1 MINNLRQQK
10 PVISAVIIYYLML
23 LAYLV
28 SSLIPQYRVW
38 GFSHWGHFPT
48 SVLLIFFAVGLV
60 APVILLY
67 VWRNQSSAA
76 DEEDEHGSG
85 ALKLV
90 ITLVLLAAVFG
101 AAFYLL
107 RTRLHF
113 LGDGYTLLSNLASD
127 KPIVKDR
134 NLGVIMA
141 HKFVF
146 SLLSGEV
153 NQRALLTYRVVSM
166 SSGVLFVLTLL
177 AAGRVLY
184 GNIKTGLLFALG
196 VLSGGYALLFF
207 GYVEHYAPFVL
218 TVAVFGLVGLF
229 IARGKLNRWWI
240 LPPLFLAIFWH
251 VFGVTLIPAA
261 IYILVAETSL
271 SSALVRLRLWVK
283 LVLIGVVLAAIA
295 VTFYHFYSTFYFFR
309 FALVPVVAD
318 RFTAD
323 GYTFFSLK
331 HIADMGNLLIML
343 VPGLP
348 LLAYLAY
355 PRFKRGRGFDL
366 KTRFMVVLILS
377 TVGAAALFDPKLGMP
392 RDWDLFAFC
401 GIPVALFLFDA
412 VISDNSTVK
421 RWASAVVL
429 AITIGLLALFSR
441 AYHETQPE
449 ISIPKVKDYIAMDA
463 QRNRRALNILV
474 DYYKNLGDTVA
485 ARNEFEQWESAFPEW
500 ATNKYGQVLLENR
513 RYAEAVGYFRRTIDI
528 NPSLSAA
535 YSNLG
540 SAYLY
545 LNQYDS
551 AIAYL
556 EIANGLNPHS
566 PPQLSNLGTAYFYNG
581 QYDRAEKCL
590 DRAVDLDS
598 SNVAARLMLVM
609 LYRATE
615 RTDEYVNA
623 MVELSKN
630 PSAPVPLL
638 QELIAHYI
646 KSEDYEL
653 AAQTIHLAVSRGM
666 DSTVVKLLKAKY
678 PMLPL

>member
-1 MINNLRQQK
+1 MTNNLRQQK

-28 SSLIPQYRVW
+28 LSLVPQYRVW

-48 SVLLIFFAVGLV
+48 TVMLIFFGAGFI
-60 APVILLY
+60 APVIMLY
-67 VWRNQSSAA
+67 VWRTQPSARDEA
-76 DEEDEHGSG
+76 DEPGSDT
-85 ALKLV
+85 LKLV
-90 ITLVLLAAVFG
+90 ITLILLAAVFG

-146 SLLSGEV
+146 SLLSGEI
-153 NQRALLTYRVVSM
+153 NQKALLTYRVVSM

-177 AAGRVLY
+177 AAGRLLY
-184 GNIKTGLLFALG
+184 GNIKAGLLFALG
-196 VLSGGYALLFF
+196 LLSGGYTLLFF
-207 GYVEHYAPFVL
+207 GYVEHYAPFVF
-218 TVAVFGLVGLF
+218 TVALFGLVGLF
-229 IARGKLNRWWI
+229 IAQKKLNRWWI
-240 LPPLFLAIFWH
+240 LPPLVLAIFWH

-261 IYILVAETSL
+261 IYILVAETKL
-271 SSALVRLRLWVK
+271 SSALVGLKLWVK
-283 LVLIGVVLAAIA
+283 LVLIGVVLAAMA
-295 VTFYHFYSTFYFFR
+295 VAFYHFYSTVYFFR

-331 HIADMGNLLIML
+331 HIVDMGNLLIML

-348 LLAYLAY
+348 VLVYLAY
-355 PRFKRGRGFDL
+355 PRFKRGKVFDR
-366 KTRFMVVLILS
+366 KTRFMIVLMLS

-401 GIPVALFLFDA
+401 GIPVALFMFDA
-412 VISDNSTVK
+412 VISDSATVK
-421 RWASAVVL
+421 RYAAAVAL
-429 AITIGLLALFSR
+429 AIVIGLVALLSR

-449 ISIPKVKDYIAMDA
+449 ISIPKVKDYIALDA

-474 DYYKNLGDTVA
+474 DYYKNLGDTVS

-500 ATNKYGQVLLENR
+500 ATNKYGQLLLENR
-513 RYAEAVGYFRRTIDI
+513 QYAEAVGYFRRTIAI

-545 LNQYDS
+545 LRQYDS

-556 EIANGLNPHS
+556 EIANGMNPHS
-566 PPQLSNLGTAYFYNG
+566 PPQLSNLGAAYFHNG
-581 QYDRAEKCL
+581 QHDKAEKCL

-598 SNVAARLMLVM
+598 SNVSARLTLVM
-609 LYRATE
+609 LYRTTK
-615 RTDEYVNA
+615 RTDEYVSA
-623 MVELSKN
+623 LVELSQN
-630 PSAPVPLL
+630 PSVPVALL
-638 QELIAHYI
+638 EELIAHYI
-646 KSEDYEL
+646 RSEEYDL
-653 AAQTIHLAVSRGM
+653 AAETIHMAVSRGM
-666 DSTVVKLLKAKY
+666 DSVVVKLLKAKY